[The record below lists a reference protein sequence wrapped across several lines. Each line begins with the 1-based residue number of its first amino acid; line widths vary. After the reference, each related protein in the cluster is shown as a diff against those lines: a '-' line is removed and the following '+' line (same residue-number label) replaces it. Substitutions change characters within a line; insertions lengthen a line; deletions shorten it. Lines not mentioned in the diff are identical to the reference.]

1 MEYINKDVFLSYKE
15 SGGSAYTELYG
26 LSTYPDMGSQ
36 PEAKEVSNMRDKNKR
51 YINGL
56 QDTGMLKFDFYYNS
70 GATPSAA
77 EGVET
82 GAFKKL
88 KSLDGKMLDW
98 KLTFPDGS
106 SYSWSGKPTS
116 YITGGSVGDPIKFS
130 LTTSVESDIEYA
142 EPTTSGGGST

>member
-1 MEYINKDVFLSYKE
+1 MEYINKDVYLSYKE

-36 PEAKEVSNMRDKNKR
+36 PESKEVTNMRDKNKR
-51 YINGL
+51 YVNGL

-70 GATPSAA
+70 GDTPSAA
-77 EGVET
+77 VGVET

-88 KSLDGKMLDW
+88 KSLNDTMLYW

-142 EPTTSGGGST
+142 EPSTSGGGSI